1 MNDNVDWIA
10 RATELQ
16 KLFNSIRDTY
26 KATKLGKGL
35 DAVNTD
41 MQNAADVLRGDIVAG
56 FKQAG
61 KNIGGAII
69 NMGKAI
75 KDLPTSVPDGI
86 GKAYDQFKSSISSN
100 YNKFKDY
107 MKVKLGVPGASAPSA
122 PSSSDAQS
130 GGEGGGFLSGVLGS
144 LGGGLKVVGDAA
156 LSLLKSGASAA
167 ISGAMQREK
176 EVAGLSGLLG
186 KGGANAAYKNIN
198 TDSNNST
205 YDMTTLLSAN
215 KALISV
221 DGDAKR
227 ARVEVMN
234 LANAVSAAGGGGS
247 ELLNLSEQMKEIK
260 SEGSASSD
268 QLKQF
273 GAAGIDIY
281 GALSSSTGKSI
292 EQLKGMNITYDM
304 LAKSLADSRG
314 KGGMFE
320 GGLESQSNTVEGKLD
335 IIKKTSTSM
344 LTEIGTA
351 FMPLISRVL
360 EIGVQLVKGFEPLMT
375 MVQPYI
381 DSIVGSLGSALDFIL
396 NLGGETN
403 AWGGFVTTIQE
414 YFSTVWSTLGSV
426 FDAVWSIVSGLI
438 SWIANSELIKDVF
451 AGIYGILGIV
461 LKVIGWVAE
470 GLKWVWNNILSP
482 ILDGI
487 ESAYR
492 WAKELITGEEIKVTK
507 TTEIK
512 ASADLTNN
520 MQEQTALVNGFL
532 VSKGPAKTDLTSA
545 GKPTINRAEDT
556 RKSNTAKSQETG
568 DTVSGGGQKTINITL
583 GKFFDTIQFNTL
595 NSGETS
601 DQLESVVMECL
612 GRVLYNGAKVI

>member
-1 MNDNVDWIA
+1 MNNLTSLSNFIDSINTILGSQLNSFARTFFSRVDLGRAITTVTNDIAAGISRIRQNVTSA
-10 RATELQ
+10 
-16 KLFNSIRDTY
+16 FNKIPDIPGNIWNGIKNVYGNVRD
-26 KATKLGKGL
+26 
-35 DAVNTD
+35 
-41 MQNAADVLRGDIVAG
+41 
-56 FKQAG
+56 
-61 KNIGGAII
+61 
-69 NMGKAI
+69 
-75 KDLPTSVPDGI
+75 
-86 GKAYDQFKSSISSN
+86 SISSN

-122 PSSSDAQS
+122 PGASPDPAAA
-130 GGEGGGFLSGVLGS
+130 GAGGGFMSGLLGS

-156 LSLLKSGASAA
+156 LNLLKTGASAA
-167 ISGAMQREK
+167 ISGAMQKEK

-186 KGGANAAYKNIN
+186 KGGATAAYKNIN
-198 TDSNNST
+198 ADSNNST

-234 LANAVSAAGGGGS
+234 LANAVSSAGGGSS
-247 ELLNLSEQMKEIK
+247 ELLSLSEQMKEIK

-335 IIKKTSTSM
+335 IIKKTSVSM

-414 YFSTVWSTLGSV
+414 YFSIVWSTLASV

-438 SWIANSELIKDVF
+438 TWIANSELIKDVF

-512 ASADLTNN
+512 ASADLLSG
-520 MQEQTALVNGFL
+520 MQDQTAAVKGFMTP
-532 VSKGPAKTDLTSA
+532 KGPAKTDLTS
-545 GKPTINRAEDT
+545 GGRPTINRAEDT
-556 RKSNTAKSQETG
+556 RKDNAAKSRETG

-595 NSGETS
+595 NSGESS